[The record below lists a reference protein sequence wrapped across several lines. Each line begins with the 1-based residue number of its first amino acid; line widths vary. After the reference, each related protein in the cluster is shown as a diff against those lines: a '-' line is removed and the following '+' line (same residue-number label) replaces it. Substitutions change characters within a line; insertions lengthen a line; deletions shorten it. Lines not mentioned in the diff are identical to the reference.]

1 MFKSIGNNGHLES
14 IVGGIAHGQADTI
27 DRYRAFVYRD
37 VAALCHL
44 LVKSIPE
51 SKVIASFRILYIDA
65 SGSLV
70 HMSLNDMAIQP
81 AVHHHT
87 TLHIHFISHLQQAKI
102 GTVQRFLH
110 GRHGIGIICQTD
122 YRQANTIVRHTLVY
136 F

>member
-1 MFKSIGNNGHLES
+1 MATWKVSS
-14 IVGGIAHGQADTI
+14 VGLAHGQADTI

-70 HMSLNDMAIQP
+70 HMSLNDIAIQP

-102 GTVQRFLH
+102 GTVPAFPSWPSRYRYSSVRLTTV
-110 GRHGIGIICQTD
+110 RQTP
-122 YRQANTIVRHTLVY
+122 L
-136 F
+136 